1 MKSWYSNSN
10 DIEMKDGSKWKE
22 YRVVFETDSKEL
34 KLRLEKRIWLERA
47 FILREKSWRDLEI
60 LLSTVRQMEGQMMKD
75 YTLTS
80 WKESRR
86 RKERL

>member
-34 KLRLEKRIWLERA
+34 KLRFGGHYEVPVL
-47 FILREKSWRDLEI
+47 
-60 LLSTVRQMEGQMMKD
+60 
-75 YTLTS
+75 
-80 WKESRR
+80 
-86 RKERL
+86 

>member
-34 KLRLEKRIWLERA
+34 KLR
-47 FILREKSWRDLEI
+47 FGGMCN
-60 LLSTVRQMEGQMMKD
+60 VGV
-75 YTLTS
+75 Y
-80 WKESRR
+80 
-86 RKERL
+86 RKQRVSGLYRMSEM

>member
-34 KLRLEKRIWLERA
+34 KLRFEGVDNYVNDSRWNRSLLLTGWRL
-47 FILREKSWRDLEI
+47 LRGR
-60 LLSTVRQMEGQMMKD
+60 
-75 YTLTS
+75 
-80 WKESRR
+80 
-86 RKERL
+86 

>member
-34 KLRLEKRIWLERA
+34 KLRFGGLKHEFTLP
-47 FILREKSWRDLEI
+47 ILRNQGKCKDQNG
-60 LLSTVRQMEGQMMKD
+60 VRSITT
-75 YTLTS
+75 Y
-80 WKESRR
+80 
-86 RKERL
+86 

>member
-34 KLRLEKRIWLERA
+34 KLRFGDDVNGNDCIPMQQVQVTTRCR
-47 FILREKSWRDLEI
+47 
-60 LLSTVRQMEGQMMKD
+60 
-75 YTLTS
+75 
-80 WKESRR
+80 
-86 RKERL
+86 

>member
-34 KLRLEKRIWLERA
+34 KLRLEVKRNA
-47 FILREKSWRDLEI
+47 DKHD
-60 LLSTVRQMEGQMMKD
+60 
-75 YTLTS
+75 
-80 WKESRR
+80 
-86 RKERL
+86 RL

>member
-34 KLRLEKRIWLERA
+34 KLRFGGGGIDA
-47 FILREKSWRDLEI
+47 
-60 LLSTVRQMEGQMMKD
+60 
-75 YTLTS
+75 
-80 WKESRR
+80 
-86 RKERL
+86 KER

>member
-34 KLRLEKRIWLERA
+34 KLRFRRINRKFHKESEKR
-47 FILREKSWRDLEI
+47 
-60 LLSTVRQMEGQMMKD
+60 G
-75 YTLTS
+75 
-80 WKESRR
+80 
-86 RKERL
+86 